1 MKLNCCRH
9 FANVDPVCRETV
21 TPAGS
26 TATQSVP
33 MGIPPAETDALADW
47 MRAAEALRD
56 FIAQPA
62 PAHPEDAEQ
71 TRHLIAEVLRA
82 ENRLRAVLGYP
93 PRMFKAASTD

>member
-1 MKLNCCRH
+1 M
-9 FANVDPVCRETV
+9 

-26 TATQSVP
+26 TAAQSVAV
-33 MGIPPAETDALADW
+33 GLPPAETDALADW

-56 FIAQPA
+56 FVAQPA
-62 PAHPEDAEQ
+62 PEHAEDAAQ

-93 PRMFKAASTD
+93 PRMFKAASAD